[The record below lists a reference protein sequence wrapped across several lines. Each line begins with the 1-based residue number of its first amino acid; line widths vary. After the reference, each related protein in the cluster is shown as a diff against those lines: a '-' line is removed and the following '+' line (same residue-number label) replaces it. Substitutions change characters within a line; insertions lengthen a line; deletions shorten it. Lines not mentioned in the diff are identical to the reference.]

1 MHGFTISLKKKKIFL
16 LLVLI
21 LFAAKV
27 FAGEMVRPRTVK
39 VLSTRYFDFLF
50 PEENTATATLLAG
63 QADDLYLK
71 AKQIFNS
78 SWDFRTIVVISPDSD
93 TLYVKY
99 TSTPYNRIVIFDA
112 IGSID
117 TASYANGIVDLF
129 YHEVGRAVSQSVRS
143 PAMTFL
149 SEHLLGDAFQPVG
162 LFNVPYSFLEGAVYA
177 QDEKSLSG
185 LLYDNWNLQLLI
197 QARYENKFP
206 SLLQVS
212 GAYDIFPGN
221 KLDFIAAAAFYAY
234 IQQKWGLEKFGEYWQ
249 ECGKLNF
256 FKLDTGIFYLV
267 YGQKLSD
274 TWQEFIEAIPLPDQI
289 IEDEENVHDFLKTDY
304 DSNYKFIVSTN
315 YGLVWYDELKEEIDL
330 SGFYSLES
338 PRQLLFLANGVTNLT
353 VSPCGR
359 FLAISHV
366 QGGIRQKFE
375 HNLVRIYDLKQR
387 KFLKEKFDMRDGA
400 IVTLSDG
407 RYAVMGNYVDDGYST
422 LVVYESQE
430 LNRLAGKE
438 NALSQVV
445 YSRSFPENVTPYTPA
460 ALGPNHFACL
470 LCRNNEWSIFV
481 SDIIPEGEKYG
492 GLFSDKN
499 NDEDIYIIKNGAAV
513 SLTGENAFPEVLKI
527 RNLRYADYV
536 EVSGKRSDRGSN
548 YCLLFD
554 FVLQN
559 QPSLVRTGWLFFDE
573 NSIPSRSLITASD
586 YYGGMSSGVMFNCN
600 LYFSSQKY
608 NYSQIR
614 YVNLNS
620 IALEEAQLS
629 YSSDIP
635 PYYSPQ
641 NTDTEELLA
650 QNNFELK
657 KYSPWNYM
665 RRGSWKF
672 LMPVRDI
679 SLEEGVKTAPGLG
692 LTFETQSDP
701 FTNNELLISA
711 AKGFL
716 PLDFITT
723 FNASDKTNK
732 EVKAQ
737 KIELSKD
744 AVFGVYF
751 KNTSTPADIILAS
764 LFNFN
769 EEGEYTFKAFSDVM
783 FSLPLAMTFRRLYF
797 DLSASLLCSTS
808 YWDVTQTELFPNLKG
823 WPSFGKS
830 YRMWQYSAGLQ
841 YSNIHKYGISPLKKL
856 GIEAGLKA
864 TASLE
869 WGKINP
875 FQINT
880 GLYATGEIP
889 FLMPVQNYKNI
900 ILCLPTSVHAELFY
914 TNGKAVD
921 AYAQVLFF
929 GMEIQNGFWR
939 LYFPRVALYGG
950 YDIALEYDT
959 ATVKLPDLRHPERFY
974 EVFGHCYLNDSFYCV
989 LNFGLTPVVGKFS
1002 KYKLESSLRF
1012 EKYLRSKEF
1021 KLKFDI
1027 DIKY

>member
-1 MHGFTISLKKKKIFL
+1 MQGFTIKKKTVLLFL
-16 LLVLI
+16 FLS
-21 LFAAKV
+21 FAVK
-27 FAGEMVRPRTVK
+27 FFCGEMVKPRTVR
-39 VLSTRYFDFLF
+39 VLSTQYFDFLF
-50 PEENTATATLLAG
+50 PEDNSQTALLLAG
-63 QADDLYLK
+63 QADQLYLK
-71 AKQIFNS
+71 AKQTFNCS
-78 SWDFRTIVVISPDSD
+78 SDFRTIVVISPDSD
-93 TLYVKY
+93 TLSVKY
-99 TSTPYNRIVIFDA
+99 TASPYNRIVIFDA
-112 IGSID
+112 IGSIE
-117 TASYANGIVDLF
+117 TVSYANGIVDLF

-177 QDEKSLSG
+177 LDEKSLSG

-197 QARYENKFP
+197 QAKSENKFP

-256 FKLDTGIFYLV
+256 FKLDTGIFSLV

-274 TWQEFIEAIPLPDQI
+274 AWTEFIDAIPLPQEI
-289 IEDEENVHDFLKTDY
+289 VEDAENVHNFLKPDY

-315 YGLVWYDELKEEIDL
+315 YGLVWYDELKEEVDI
-330 SGFYSLES
+330 SGFYDYESL
-338 PRQLLFLANGVTNLT
+338 RQLLFLANGVTNLT
-353 VSPCGR
+353 VSPDGR
-359 FLAISHV
+359 FLAVSHR
-366 QGGIRQKFE
+366 QGGIRQTFE
-375 HNLVRIYDLKQR
+375 EDLVRLYDLKQR
-387 KFLKEKFDMRDGA
+387 KFLSEKYDMRDGA
-400 IVTLSDG
+400 VVTLANG
-407 RYAVMGNYVDDGYST
+407 NYAVMGNYVEDGYSS
-422 LVVYESQE
+422 LVVYESEE

-438 NALSQVV
+438 NAASQVI
-445 YSRSFPENVTPYTPA
+445 YLRSFPEDVTPYTPA

-492 GLFSDKN
+492 GLFSDKS
-499 NDEDIYIIKNGAAV
+499 NDEDIYIIKNGAAA
-513 SLTGENAFPEVLKI
+513 SLAGENAFPEVLKI

-559 QPSLVRTGWLFFDE
+559 QPSLVRTGWLFFDK
-573 NSIPSRSLITASD
+573 NSIPSRSLITAVD

-600 LYFSSQKY
+600 LYYSSQKY
-608 NYSQIR
+608 NYSQIH
-614 YVNLNS
+614 YINLNDLV
-620 IALEEAQLS
+620 LEEALIS

-635 PYYSPQ
+635 SYYTPQ
-641 NTDTEELLA
+641 NSDIAPEYTGGL
-650 QNNFELK
+650 ELK
-657 KYSPWNYM
+657 KYSPWKYM
-665 RRGSWKF
+665 RKGSWKF

-797 DLSASLLCSTS
+797 DLSASLLSSTS

-869 WGKINP
+869 WGKVNP

-880 GLYATGEIP
+880 GLYASGEIP

-914 TNGKAVD
+914 TNGKAVE
-921 AYAQVLFF
+921 AYAQILLS

-939 LYFPRVALYGG
+939 LYFPRAALYAG

-959 ATVKLPDLRHPERFY
+959 VTVKLPDVRHPERFY
-974 EVFGHCYLNDSFYCV
+974 EVFGHCNLNDCFYFIFD
-989 LNFGLTPVVGKFS
+989 FGLTPVIGKFS
-1002 KYKLESSLRF
+1002 KFKLESSLRF

-1027 DIKY
+1027 EIKN